1 MPKDKL
7 FNKFE
12 ILIHRDDTKIIYDD
26 ITGSIIYW
34 DNKDGSLVT
43 IDLPNTLSVIDIY
56 KKMELICIS
65 LNLPKTD

>member
-1 MPKDKL
+1 MSKIDL

-12 ILIHRDDTKIIYDD
+12 MLIHRDDTKIIYDD

-65 LNLPKTD
+65 LNLPKEL